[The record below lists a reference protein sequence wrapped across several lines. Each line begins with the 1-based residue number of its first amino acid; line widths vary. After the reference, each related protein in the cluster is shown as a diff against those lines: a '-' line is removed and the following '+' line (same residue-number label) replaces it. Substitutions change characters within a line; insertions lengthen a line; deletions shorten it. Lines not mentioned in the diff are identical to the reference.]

1 MFQAPGIS
9 MTIQGNGTVV
19 VAATHLL
26 HNRLLPDRADTFFG
40 FFTFFYFNA
49 LGKKKLGVKNCF

>member
-40 FFTFFYFNA
+40 FFI
-49 LGKKKLGVKNCF
+49 LMLLEKKSSV